1 MLSIQYFPLIAFLY
15 IMFLSVELDKDASMK
30 DLCNEVLMAEHWYEF
45 GLALGID
52 AMQLNIISPETT
64 RKFFRDMLYSWWKQ
78 NLAADRTWNKIVSAL
93 DAVKLNKLAKEV
105 YKNNID
111 K

>member
-1 MLSIQYFPLIAFLY
+1 
-15 IMFLSVELDKDASMK
+15 MK
-30 DLCNEVLMAEHWYEF
+30 DLSNEVLMPMAKHWYEF

-52 AMQLNIISPETT
+52 EMQLNIIPPETT
-64 RKFFRDMLYSWWKQ
+64 KKFFREMLNFWWSQ